1 MKVTPVAFIH
11 VSQPTEHIIMS
22 KNYNSALSAL
32 LKHERDGYKTATRL
46 AFERAL
52 YNTEGQKSKVA
63 GRVFRALLSNVGITK
78 GF

>member
-1 MKVTPVAFIH
+1 MYPF
-11 VSQPTEHIIMS
+11 STENITMA
-22 KNYNSALSAL
+22 KNYTSALSAL
-32 LKHERDGYKTATRL
+32 LKHDRDGYKTATRL

-52 YNTEGQKSKVA
+52 YATDGSKSKVA